1 MDKQRTIARQK
12 KALVLTLIIYF
23 VWLFSSKTL
32 NLYHVQRYIWY
43 PCTPMTRKALQFVFT
58 VTYFVLC
65 FRGEVDEQ
73 VWRFLLTG
81 GVALEN
87 PHPNPFPHW
96 LSEKSWGEV
105 VRASELPNM
114 KGWFK
119 GATDICTLLTAQYC
133 FVNLRNLYSLV

>member
-1 MDKQRTIARQK
+1 MHCLPCD
-12 KALVLTLIIYF
+12 IYY
-23 VWLFSSKTL
+23 VTNKFSSKC
-32 NLYHVQRYIWY
+32 Y
-43 PCTPMTRKALQFVFT
+43 VF
-58 VTYFVLC
+58 YFIC

-96 LSEKSWGEV
+96 LGEKSWGEV

-119 GATDICTLLTAQYC
+119 GTHIKFCC
-133 FVNLRNLYSLV
+133 RM

>member
-1 MDKQRTIARQK
+1 M
-12 KALVLTLIIYF
+12 
-23 VWLFSSKTL
+23 LFL
-32 NLYHVQRYIWY
+32 
-43 PCTPMTRKALQFVFT
+43 
-58 VTYFVLC
+58 
-65 FRGEVDEQ
+65 RGEVDEQ
-73 VWRFLLTG
+73 AWRFLLTG

-119 GATDICTLLTAQYC
+119 GTYICTL
-133 FVNLRNLYSLV
+133 

>member
-1 MDKQRTIARQK
+1 M
-12 KALVLTLIIYF
+12 YF
-23 VWLFSSKTL
+23 IF
-32 NLYHVQRYIWY
+32 
-43 PCTPMTRKALQFVFT
+43 
-58 VTYFVLC
+58 

-119 GATDICTLLTAQYC
+119 GTDINFVTLNAHLILFC
-133 FVNLRNLYSLV
+133 EL